1 MWNMNKLVALKN
13 ILDEAQEK
21 AILEKNVI
29 VYGYQFNYDTT
40 IFSGLSKYWFGKHE
54 VEEWICPLNVEGANQ
69 NRPGIKKAS
78 TEYIVIHDT
87 ASASPTADEYAHA
100 QYVANGGGGTSWHY
114 SVGEHMAC
122 HQVPDDE
129 VAYHAGDSL
138 LVPFCLIPTG
148 IKGINPFPVVTI
160 EDNYYYID
168 GKKSQIKIPKIS
180 YVFEG
185 ESLVF
190 ASDGVKQVKKA
201 PKGSDTGDAQIH
213 LHTKDIND
221 AGIGIMLGT
230 NGFYYMGPTY
240 YNATY
245 QKIANRGG
253 NLHSIGIETMV
264 NQGSNLMRTW
274 HRCAKLVAH
283 LLVENQL
290 TVDKVKPHHFFSGKP
305 CPQTLRSNQLWDEFM
320 SYVKVEYQ
328 ILKDFGDVSIELVVN
343 HPKVDI
349 DGLIKAQLDRGEV
362 ISYQVRLIDKD
373 ETLLLTYTTKRGGGE

>member
-1 MWNMNKLVALKN
+1 MLNMNQLEALKQ
-13 ILDEAQEK
+13 ILDEAQERT
-21 AILEKNVI
+21 IVEKKI
-29 VYGYQFNYDTT
+29 TAYGYQFNYETT
-40 IFSGLSKYWFGKHE
+40 IFSGISKYWFGKHE
-54 VEEWICPLNVEGANQ
+54 VEEWICPLDEEGTNR
-69 NRPGIKKAS
+69 NRPGTKKAS

-100 QYVANGGGGTSWHY
+100 RYVSSGGGGTSWHY
-114 SVGEHMAC
+114 SVGDKMVC

-148 IKGINPFPVVTI
+148 VKGTNPFPVVTI
-160 EDNYYYID
+160 YDNYYYID
-168 GKKSQIKIPKIS
+168 GKKSQIKTPKVS
-180 YVFEG
+180 YEYEG

-190 ASDGVKQVKKA
+190 ASDGIKQVKKA
-201 PKGSDTGDAQIH
+201 PGGSSVGDALIQYR
-213 LHTKDIND
+213 TEDMND
-221 AGIGIMLGT
+221 AGIGMILGS

-305 CPQTLRSNQLWDEFM
+305 CPQTLRSNQLWDEFI

-328 ILKDFGDVSIELVVN
+328 ILKDFGNVSIELILD
-343 HPKVDI
+343 HPKVDT
-349 DGLIKAQLDRGEV
+349 DGLIQEQLEPGEV
-362 ISYQVRLIDKD
+362 ITYQVRLTNQH
-373 ETLLLTYTTKRGGGE
+373 ETRLLTYTIQRGE

>member
-1 MWNMNKLVALKN
+1 MNRLETLKK
-13 ILDEAQEK
+13 ILDAAQEK
-21 AILEKNVI
+21 KIWSKKI
-29 VYGYQFNYDTT
+29 TVYGYQFDYETVV
-40 IFSGLSKYWFGKHE
+40 ISGLSKYWFGQHE
-54 VEEWICPLNVEGANQ
+54 IEEKICPLDSEGTNR
-69 NRPGIKKAS
+69 NRPGTKKAS

-87 ASASPTADEYAHA
+87 ASTSPTADEYAHA
-100 QYVANGGGGTSWHY
+100 KYVTNGGGGTSWHY

-138 LVPFCLIPTG
+138 IVPFCLIPTG
-148 IKGINPFPVVTI
+148 VKGNNPHPVVTI
-160 EDNYYYID
+160 EGDSYCID

-180 YVFEG
+180 YEYEG
-185 ESLVF
+185 ETLVF

-201 PKGSDTGDAQIH
+201 PEGSSEGEASIH
-213 LHTKDIND
+213 PQTEDIND
-221 AGIGIMLGT
+221 AGIGIVLGP

-264 NQGSNLMRTW
+264 NQGSHLMRTW

-283 LLVENQL
+283 LLVQNQL

-305 CPQTLRSNQLWDEFM
+305 CPQTLRTNQLWDEFM
-320 SYVKVEYQ
+320 SYVNVEYQ
-328 ILKDFGDVSIELVVN
+328 ILKDFSDVSIELVVN
-343 HPKVDI
+343 HPKI
-349 DGLIKAQLDRGEV
+349 DEGGLIQEELEKGEL
-362 ISYQVRLIDKD
+362 ITYQVRLTDQH
-373 ETLLLTYTTKRGGGE
+373 ESLLLNYTAKRGE